1 MKEVKEPKKPLFYYY
16 GIVLLIVLLFNLLV
30 APLLSR
36 HQTTEV
42 DYGTFMDM
50 IEAQDIGMVQVE
62 DTQILFTDKAR
73 EAVYQTTPMD
83 DPTLTQRLHDAGA
96 EFACVIDEPISP
108 FWSFVLTFVLPI
120 LIFAWLGQYM
130 RKKLLEQ
137 AGGGKGAMAFGMGKS
152 NAKIY
157 VQSTQGIHF
166 SDVAGEDEAKE
177 SLSEIVDYLHNPGKY
192 TEAGASMPKGI
203 LLVGPPGTE
212 DHAGQGS
219 GRRGGR
225 AVLLDLRL
233 EVRRDVRGHGR
244 LQGARPV

>member
-1 MKEVKEPKKPLFYYY
+1 MKEVKEPQKPLFYYY

-96 EFACVIDEPISP
+96 EFARVIDEPISP

-120 LIFAWLGQYM
+120 LIFVGLGQYM
-130 RKKLLEQ
+130 SRKLMEQ
-137 AGGGKGAMAFGMGKS
+137 AGGKNALSFGMGNS
-152 NAKIY
+152 SARVY
-157 VQSTQGIHF
+157 VESTKCIRF
-166 SDVAGEDEAKE
+166 ADVACEEEANE
-177 SLSEIVDYLHNPGKY
+177 SL
-192 TEAGASMPKGI
+192 
-203 LLVGPPGTE
+203 
-212 DHAGQGS
+212 
-219 GRRGGR
+219 
-225 AVLLDLRL
+225 
-233 EVRRDVRGHGR
+233 
-244 LQGARPV
+244 